1 MKSPLFAVLTV
12 ALSFGF
18 GAPAAARAA
27 EASPTPKRVM
37 VYFDERGGRVDL
49 GPTARLSKRLSI
61 ERWLGKYVTFV
72 PERSG
77 FVGATLTSEQIAA
90 LSTRPEVVKVVPDG
104 YARVAEDAVSWGL
117 DRIDQ
122 PNLPL
127 DGSFNVASDGNG
139 VDIYI
144 LDTGTDAAHPAL
156 GGRVLAGQSFVD
168 GEPLANADGHGHG
181 THVAGTAAGNPYG
194 IARAATIIPVKVL
207 NSAGWGFWSW
217 IIAGFDWVAA
227 EKSARNRPAVVNASL
242 AGGTYAPVNEAV
254 GRAVAAGV
262 VVAVAAGNANWDAC
276 SYSPASAPSAITVGA
291 TDSSDVRAGFSNWGS
306 CLDIFAPGVNIL
318 SSLPGGSQAPW
329 SGTSMASPHVA
340 GAAALILGNDPTA
353 TPSEVQAAISVDSVA
368 DRVIGPNGS
377 VNLLLNVSTTS
388 VPTFSEHSTLDG
400 PPLIGESFA
409 VSLASWS
416 GAPDPTVEYQWYVC
430 SRSLAA
436 SLSTDRKCKEISGA
450 TEAAIT
456 PLAAHFGQRLRLRE
470 TASNARG
477 SAVRF
482 SATSIA
488 VESMPSLTGFVVIS
502 GSITLGRSLKF
513 KAPKLGGTRPIVTSQ
528 QWYRCT
534 GESAASES
542 LPATCSP
549 IDGAS
554 RTTLLLDVGMRGFRL
569 IVGYRATNAHGS
581 VERFS
586 ATTAVV
592 P

>member
-1 MKSPLFAVLTV
+1 MKLPLFAVLTV
-12 ALSFGF
+12 ALIFVS
-18 GAPAAARAA
+18 GAPAARAG
-27 EASPTPKRVM
+27 ETSSTPQRVM

-49 GPTARLSKRLSI
+49 GPTVRLSKRLSI
-61 ERWLGKYVTFV
+61 ERWLGNHVSFV

-77 FVGATLTSEQIAA
+77 FVAATLSSEQIAA
-90 LSTRPEVVKVVPDG
+90 LSARPEVVEVVPDG

-156 GGRVLAGQSFVD
+156 GGRVLTGQSFVD
-168 GEPLANADGHGHG
+168 GEPIANADGHGHG

-207 NSAGWGFWSW
+207 SNAGWGYWSW
-217 IIAGFDWVAA
+217 VIAGFDWVAA
-227 EKSARNRPAVVNASL
+227 EKAARNRPAVINASL
-242 AGGTYAPVNEAV
+242 AGGTYAPVNDAV

-276 SYSPASAPSAITVGA
+276 TYSPASAPSAITVGA

-306 CLDIFAPGVNIL
+306 CLDIFAPGVGIL
-318 SSLPGGSQAPW
+318 SSLPGGSQAAW

-353 TPSEVQAAISVDSVA
+353 TPAEVQAAISGDSVA
-368 DRVIGPNGS
+368 DRVIGPSGS
-377 VNLLLNVSTTS
+377 VNLLLNVSTTFA
-388 VPTFSEHSTLDG
+388 PRFSEYSTVDG
-400 PPLIGESFA
+400 PPLVGESFS
-409 VSLASWS
+409 VSQASWS
-416 GAPDPTVEYQWYVC
+416 GAPVPTVEYQWYVC
-430 SRSLAA
+430 SKSLAA
-436 SLSTDRKCKEISGA
+436 SQSTDKKCKEISGA
-450 TEAAIT
+450 DEAAIT
-456 PLAAHFGQRLRLRE
+456 PLSAHLGQRLRLRE
-470 TASNARG
+470 TASNLRG
-477 SAVRF
+477 STVRF
-482 SATSIA
+482 SATSIP
-488 VESMPSLTGFVVIS
+488 VESMPTLTGSVVIS
-502 GSITLGRSLKF
+502 GSVALGKSLKF
-513 KAPKLGGTRPIVTSQ
+513 KAPKAGGTKPIVTSQ

-534 GESAASES
+534 GESAAGES
-542 LPATCSP
+542 LPVTCSP

-554 RTTLLLDVGMRGFRL
+554 RTTLLLEAGLRGFRL
-569 IVGYRATNAHGS
+569 VVGYRATNVHGS
-581 VERFS
+581 AERFS
-586 ATTAVV
+586 ATSAVV